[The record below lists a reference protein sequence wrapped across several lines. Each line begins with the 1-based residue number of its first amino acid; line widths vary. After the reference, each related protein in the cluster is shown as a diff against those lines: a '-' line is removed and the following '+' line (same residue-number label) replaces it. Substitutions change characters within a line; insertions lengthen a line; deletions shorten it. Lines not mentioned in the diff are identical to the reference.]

1 MSATAIVID
10 LMVAVLLL
18 LAAALLLGMCRNAA
32 RADRAA
38 ERQAQAPV
46 DSYQGPDSLR
56 LLEDL
61 EAHMKAYGN
70 EVADYYDTTTGD
82 R

>member
-10 LMVAVLLL
+10 LMVAALLL
-18 LAAALLLGMCRNAA
+18 LAAFLVLGMCRAA
-32 RADRAA
+32 AAADRAA
-38 ERQAQAPV
+38 ARQAPV

-70 EVADYYDTTTGD
+70 EVADLYDTTGD

>member
-1 MSATAIVID
+1 MRVS
-10 LMVAVLLL
+10 AVLLGLAFIAL
-18 LAAALLLGMCRNAA
+18 LAAVFLLIGMCRAA
-32 RADRAA
+32 AAADRAA
-38 ERQAQAPV
+38 ERQARPG
-46 DSYQGPDSLR
+46 SYRGPDSLL

-70 EVADYYDTTTGD
+70 EVADLYDTTGD